1 MADIQLDDR
10 GIVVAC
16 PSCGK
21 KNRIQYE
28 RLGDP
33 VRCGSC
39 QHALAPPAA
48 PIEIDTAADFDRLV
62 SRASLP
68 VVVDFW
74 APWGGPCRMV
84 APELVKV
91 AARAAGRFLVVKVN
105 TDAVP
110 ELGQRFGIRSIPT
123 MAVFAE
129 GREAAR
135 TSGAR
140 PAADIEA
147 FVAQATDALH
157 ERPKG

>member
-1 MADIQLDDR
+1 MSDVQLDDR
-10 GIVVAC
+10 GIVEAC
-16 PSCGK
+16 LSCGK
-21 KNRIQYE
+21 NNRIKYE
-28 RLGDP
+28 HLGDP
-33 VRCGSC
+33 ARCGSC
-39 QHALAPPAA
+39 QQALAPPAA
-48 PIEIDTAADFDRLV
+48 PIEIGTATDFDRLV
-62 SRASLP
+62 SRASIP
-68 VVVDFW
+68 IVVDFW
-74 APWGGPCRMV
+74 APWCGPCRMV

-105 TDAVP
+105 TDGVP

-129 GREAAR
+129 GREVAR
-135 TSGAR
+135 TAGAR

>member
-1 MADIQLDDR
+1 M
-10 GIVVAC
+10 
-16 PSCGK
+16 
-21 KNRIQYE
+21 
-28 RLGDP
+28 
-33 VRCGSC
+33 
-39 QHALAPPAA
+39 
-48 PIEIDTAADFDRLV
+48 EIGTAADFDRLV
-62 SRASLP
+62 SRASIP

-74 APWGGPCRMV
+74 APWCGPCRMV

-147 FVAQATDALH
+147 FVAQAAAPH
-157 ERPKG
+157 EPTQGLSATPEFSGFQVRPSWRCHVADERGGGDDCGSR